1 MHRLLAPTVRA
12 HLAAPRLHC
21 AFALLSTAP
30 QRRASGRGNVSED
43 ELLQARRWLEQ
54 LRAETIP
61 RSIGEL
67 SFSRSSGPG
76 GQNVNKYAWR

>member
-1 MHRLLAPTVRA
+1 MHRLLAPPVRA

-21 AFALLSTAP
+21 APALSIAP
-30 QRRASGRGNVSED
+30 LRRASGRGDVSED
-43 ELLQARRWLEQ
+43 ELQQARRWLEQ
-54 LRAETIP
+54 LHAETIP
-61 RSIGEL
+61 RSIGDL